1 MKNFWVDPNNNI
13 NISYENFFNEL
24 RSIDQVNK
32 IICNRDP
39 YRGFLE
45 ILASLYCN
53 EVITILDYNLSVTER
68 SKLSINKEDFDK
80 KIKIQ
85 PLHIGSLNDFI
96 EKMSKNSEWR
106 LKLYTSGT
114 TGIPKSIIHDF
125 NSLTR
130 NVKVNPRYKDNIWAL
145 LYNPTHIAGIQVFF
159 QAFLN
164 QNTIINLYNYELQNI
179 EKALISHKVT
189 HISATPTFYKAILPH
204 LAKTNPN
211 IVQITSGGERY
222 CFDIQNSLSV
232 YFPNANF
239 KNIYASTEACAIL
252 SSNGEIFNIDEALTN
267 GIKISENKEILIKK
281 YLVGDSEKLK
291 IIDDWYYTGDFVE
304 MVDQKRFKIIS
315 RESDTVNVGGYRVDI
330 IEIEDS
336 IKNIEGVKDVQ
347 IIPRKNSLTGN
358 ILEARIIKDTF
369 LDEKQFKQMIFDRLF
384 KLHQPWK
391 VPRIIS
397 FVNNFEISRTLKKK
411 K

>member
-1 MKNFWVDPNNNI
+1 MKNFWVDPSNNR

-45 ILASLYCN
+45 ILASLSCN
-53 EVITILDYNLSVTER
+53 EVITILDYDLSVTEKL
-68 SKLSINKEDFDK
+68 KLSINKEDFDK
-80 KIKIQ
+80 KIKVQ
-85 PLHIGSLNDFI
+85 PQNIDNINYFKENISQ
-96 EKMSKNSEWR
+96 NSEWR

-125 NSLTR
+125 SSLTR
-130 NVKVNPRYKDNIWAL
+130 NVKANPKYENNIWAL

-164 QNTIINLYNYELQNI
+164 QNAIINLYNYELRNI
-179 EKALISHKVT
+179 EKALIDHKVT

-204 LAKTNPN
+204 LTKTNPN

-222 CFDIQNSLSV
+222 CSDTQKSLSE

-252 SSNGEIFNIDEALTN
+252 SSNGEIFNIDDNLTN

-281 YLVGDSEKLK
+281 NLVGNSENLK

-304 MVDQKRFKIIS
+304 MIDQKKFRIIS
-315 RESDTVNVGGYRVDI
+315 RESELVNVGGYRVDI

-358 ILEARIIKDTF
+358 ILEARIIKDTT
-369 LDEKQFKQMIFDRLF
+369 LDEKQFKQMIFDTLF

-397 FVNNFEISRTLKKK
+397 FVNNFEISRTLKRKK
-411 K
+411 